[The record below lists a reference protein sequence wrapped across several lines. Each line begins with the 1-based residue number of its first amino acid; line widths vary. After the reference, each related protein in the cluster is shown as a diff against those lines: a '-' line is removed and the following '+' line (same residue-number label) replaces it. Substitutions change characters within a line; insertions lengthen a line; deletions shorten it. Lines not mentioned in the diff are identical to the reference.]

1 METQKK
7 KNYYKYIPNSHEISS
22 KTKIPAHISAIC
34 YIESRTENTS
44 KNNFVVNAVGVT
56 NSKYQ
61 KRTYLQ
67 ITAFYPLDDDKSCD
81 LPKFEQKDVIQV
93 EGRSIDIVNEYKYGS
108 IGIITDTFCIKGGI
122 TDISIRKHTASFILN
137 GITLPNVSLNL
148 DAQIFE
154 KGQAYT
160 ALSRC
165 YKWDNIKIR
174 SLNREAFDVDE
185 FMIKE
190 YKRLETVVSNP
201 LPLSKSLQNN
211 R

>member
-1 METQKK
+1 M
-7 KNYYKYIPNSHEISS
+7 
-22 KTKIPAHISAIC
+22 PAHVSAIC

-56 NSKYQ
+56 NSKV
-61 KRTYLQ
+61 RLQ
-67 ITAFYPLDDDKSCD
+67 VGARVMFLNNS
-81 LPKFEQKDVIQV
+81 
-93 EGRSIDIVNEYKYGS
+93 EYKYGS
-108 IGIITDTFCIKGGI
+108 IGIIIDTFCIKGGI

-148 DAQIFE
+148 DAQMFE

-174 SLNREAFDVDE
+174 SLNREAFAVDE
-185 FMIKE
+185 SMIKE
-190 YKRLETVVSNP
+190 YKRLETVISNP
-201 LPLSKSLQNN
+201 LPLLRSLQNN
-211 R
+211 H